1 MLARVS
7 VHPEAPRLSL
17 GAELDVRVAQKRG
30 GLSGNDE
37 RILAFVREHLSE
49 LAFHTAESLAQ
60 GAGVSAAAVVRFTH
74 RLGFASF
81 RELRDRARDELQG
94 ARIDE
99 RAPAE
104 SPLGRKV
111 ERDIASL
118 ELLPQLLDEP
128 LEAAAEAI
136 AGARTTWV
144 LANRE
149 THGLAV
155 YVQRL
160 MHHFREDVRLVDPSF
175 ADGLR
180 SLGPEDVVLACT
192 FRPYAR
198 LTLDLL
204 RQARRAGARIV
215 VVTDGRAHDFL
226 APTDIVLAVP
236 VESPTLLLSF
246 TPAVC
251 VLEALAGRVAMMDAD
266 RTHDLLEA
274 TGRFLADHE
283 LVVDRLATPPRG
295 GAAGRARRTR

>member
-17 GAELDVRVAQKRG
+17 GAELDVRVAQARG

-37 RILAFVREHLSE
+37 RILSFLRDHLDE

-60 GAGVSAAAVVRFTH
+60 GAGVSAAAVVRFSR

-81 RELRDRARDELQG
+81 RELRDRARDELQAG
-94 ARIDE
+94 VADE
-99 RAPAE
+99 R
-104 SPLGRKV
+104 SFSGSVLGRKV

-118 ELLPQLLDEP
+118 GLLPQLLDEP
-128 LEAAAEAI
+128 LEAAAAAI
-136 AGARTTWV
+136 AGARATWV

-180 SLGPEDVVLACT
+180 SLGPQDVVLACT

-204 RQARRAGARIV
+204 RQARSAGARIV
-215 VVTDGRAHDFL
+215 VVTDGRAHAFL
-226 APTDIVLAVP
+226 APSDVVLAVP

-274 TGRFLADHE
+274 TARFLGDHE
-283 LVVDRLATPPRG
+283 LVVDRQATPPRR